1 MKRKTINKIIFAPVL
16 LVFLQ
21 SCFVARDYQRPEVVN
36 EAYFRTDQLPE
47 DSITMAEVS
56 WRGLFTDPLL
66 MGHIEEGLENN
77 LDIRIALQQIVAA
90 NAYYKQGRAGFLPTI
105 GATGQAS
112 HQELSSNGQMG
123 ALYDGGISQ
132 FELSANASWEADIWG
147 KIRSYKR
154 ASEASYL
161 QTVAAHK
168 AVKTQLVA
176 SIATVYYQLV
186 ALDEQIRITEQSIA
200 NRESSLETTKALKEA
215 GYVTE
220 VGVKQ
225 TEAQLYDA
233 QSILLDLKTNIK
245 LLENTMSILLGEAP
259 QAIDRGRLE
268 EQAINQDIKIGFP
281 IQLLRNRPDVMAA
294 EYGLINAFEM
304 TNVARSDFY
313 PSLRISATGG
323 FQSLEIDQLLNAN
336 SLFASLMGSLTQP
349 ILNGRRI
356 RTQYEVAQAQQ
367 EQALLNFRKAILNAS
382 REVSDALYTF
392 ETAEE
397 RIDIKTLQYEAYDTA
412 TIYSEE
418 LLNNGMVNYLEVLTA
433 RQNAL
438 YAQLDLINAHF
449 TQLNSIVELYRALG
463 GGWQ

>member
-1 MKRKTINKIIFAPVL
+1 MKRNTIYKLIFAPVML
-16 LVFLQ
+16 FSLQ

-36 EAYFRTDQLPE
+36 EAYFRTDLLPE

-56 WRGLFTDPLL
+56 WKELFTDPVLR
-66 MGHIEEGLENN
+66 GHIEKGLENN
-77 LDIRIALQQIVAA
+77 LDIRIALQQIEAA
-90 NAYYKQGRAGFLPTI
+90 NAYYKQGKASFLPTI

-112 HQELSSNGQMG
+112 HQELSGNGQMG

-154 ASEASYL
+154 ASEAAYL

-168 AVKTQLVA
+168 AVKTQLIA

-186 ALDEQIRITEQSIA
+186 ALDEQIKITEQSIA

-215 GYVTE
+215 GYLTE

-233 QSILLDLKTNIK
+233 QGILLDLKTNTK
-245 LLENTMSILLGEAP
+245 LLENTMAILLGEAP
-259 QAIDRGRLE
+259 QTIARNSLE
-268 EQAINQDIKIGFP
+268 EQVIDQEIKIGFP
-281 IQLLRNRPDVMAA
+281 IQLLRNRPDVIAA
-294 EYGLINAFEM
+294 EYGLVNAFEM
-304 TNVARSDFY
+304 TNVAKSDFY

-336 SLFASLMGSLTQP
+336 SLFASLVGSLTQP

-367 EQALLNFRKAILNAS
+367 EQALLTFRKAILNAS
-382 REVSDALYTF
+382 REVSDALYTY
-392 ETAEE
+392 EAAEK
-397 RIDIKTLQYEAYDTA
+397 RIDIKTLQYQAYDTA

-449 TQLNSIVELYRALG
+449 TQLSAIVELYKALG

>member
-1 MKRKTINKIIFAPVL
+1 MKRNTIYKLIFVPVML
-16 LVFLQ
+16 FSLQ

-36 EAYFRTDQLPE
+36 EAYFRTDLLPE

-56 WRGLFTDPLL
+56 WKELFTDPVLR
-66 MGHIEEGLENN
+66 GHIDKGLENN
-77 LDIRIALQQIVAA
+77 LDIRIALQQIEAA
-90 NAYYKQGRAGFLPTI
+90 NAYYKQGKASFLPTI

-112 HQELSSNGQMG
+112 HQELSGNGQMG

-154 ASEASYL
+154 ASEAAYL

-168 AVKTQLVA
+168 AVKTQLIA

-186 ALDEQIRITEQSIA
+186 ALDEQIKITEQSIA

-215 GYVTE
+215 GYLTE

-233 QSILLDLKTNIK
+233 QGILLDLKTNTK
-245 LLENTMSILLGEAP
+245 LLENTMAILLGEAP
-259 QAIDRGRLE
+259 QTIARNSLE
-268 EQAINQDIKIGFP
+268 EQVIDQEIKIGFP
-281 IQLLRNRPDVMAA
+281 IQLLRNRPDVIAA
-294 EYGLINAFEM
+294 EYGLVNAFEM
-304 TNVARSDFY
+304 TNVAKSDFY

-336 SLFASLMGSLTQP
+336 SLFASLVGSLTQP

-367 EQALLNFRKAILNAS
+367 EQALLTFRKAILNAS
-382 REVSDALYTF
+382 REVSDALYTY
-392 ETAEE
+392 EAAEK
-397 RIDIKTLQYEAYDTA
+397 RIDIKTLQYQAYDTA

-449 TQLNSIVELYRALG
+449 TQLSAIVELYKALG

>member
-1 MKRKTINKIIFAPVL
+1 
-16 LVFLQ
+16 
-21 SCFVARDYQRPEVVN
+21 
-36 EAYFRTDQLPE
+36 
-47 DSITMAEVS
+47 MAEVS
-56 WRGLFTDPLL
+56 WKELFTDPVLR
-66 MGHIEEGLENN
+66 GHIEKGLENN
-77 LDIRIALQQIVAA
+77 LDIRIALQQIEAA
-90 NAYYKQGRAGFLPTI
+90 NAYYKQGKASFLPTI

-112 HQELSSNGQMG
+112 HQELSGNGQMG

-154 ASEASYL
+154 ASEAAYL

-168 AVKTQLVA
+168 AVKTQLIA

-186 ALDEQIRITEQSIA
+186 ALDEQIKITEQSIA

-215 GYVTE
+215 GYLTE

-233 QSILLDLKTNIK
+233 QGILLDLKTNTK
-245 LLENTMSILLGEAP
+245 LLENTMAILLGEAP
-259 QAIDRGRLE
+259 QTIARNSLE
-268 EQAINQDIKIGFP
+268 EQVIDQEIKIGFP
-281 IQLLRNRPDVMAA
+281 IQLLRNRPDVIAA
-294 EYGLINAFEM
+294 EYGLVNAFEM
-304 TNVARSDFY
+304 TNVAKSDFY

-336 SLFASLMGSLTQP
+336 SLFASLVGSLTQP

-367 EQALLNFRKAILNAS
+367 EQALLTFRKAILNAS
-382 REVSDALYTF
+382 REVSDALYTY
-392 ETAEE
+392 EAAEK
-397 RIDIKTLQYEAYDTA
+397 RIDIKTLQYQAYDTA

-449 TQLNSIVELYRALG
+449 TQLSAIVELYKALG

>member
-1 MKRKTINKIIFAPVL
+1 MKRNTIYKLIFVPVL
-16 LVFLQ
+16 LVSLQ

-36 EAYFRTDQLPE
+36 EDYFRTDQLPE

-56 WRGLFTDPLL
+56 WRTLFSDPVLI
-66 MGHIEEGLENN
+66 GHIEQGLENN
-77 LDIRIALQQIVAA
+77 LDIRIALQQIIAA
-90 NAYYKQGRAGFLPTI
+90 NAYYQQGKAGFLPTI
-105 GATGQAS
+105 GATGQVS
-112 HQELSSNGQMG
+112 HQEMSSNGQMG
-123 ALYDGGISQ
+123 ALYGGGISQ

-147 KIRSYKR
+147 KIRSHKR
-154 ASEASYL
+154 ASEAAYL
-161 QTVAAHK
+161 QSVAAHK
-168 AVKTQLVA
+168 AVKTQLIA

-186 ALDEQIRITEQSIA
+186 ALDEQISITEQSIA

-215 GYVTE
+215 GYLTE

-225 TEAQLYDA
+225 TEAQIYDA
-233 QSILLDLKTNIK
+233 QGILLDLKTNIK
-245 LLENTMSILLGEAP
+245 LLENTMAILLGEAP
-259 QAIDRGRLE
+259 QAIARGSLE
-268 EQAINQDIKIGFP
+268 EQVIDQEIKIGFP
-281 IQLLRNRPDVMAA
+281 IQLLRNRPDVITA
-294 EYGLINAFEM
+294 EFGLINAFEM

-336 SLFASLMGSLTQP
+336 SLFASLVGSLTQP

-367 EQALLNFRKAILNAS
+367 EQAFLNFRKAILNAS
-382 REVSDALYTF
+382 REVSDALYTY
-392 ETAEE
+392 EAAEE
-397 RIDIKTLQYEAYDTA
+397 RIGIKTLQYQAYDTA

-433 RQNAL
+433 RENAL

-449 TQLNSIVELYRALG
+449 TQLSAIVELYKALG

>member
-1 MKRKTINKIIFAPVL
+1 MKRNTIYKLIFVPVML
-16 LVFLQ
+16 FSLQ

-36 EAYFRTDQLPE
+36 EAYFRTDLLPE

-56 WRGLFTDPLL
+56 WKELFTDPVLR
-66 MGHIEEGLENN
+66 GHIEKGLENN
-77 LDIRIALQQIVAA
+77 LDIRIALQQIEAA
-90 NAYYKQGRAGFLPTI
+90 NAYYKQGKASFLPTI

-112 HQELSSNGQMG
+112 HQELSGNGQMG

-154 ASEASYL
+154 ASEAAYL

-168 AVKTQLVA
+168 AVKTQLIA

-186 ALDEQIRITEQSIA
+186 ALDEQIKITEQSIA

-215 GYVTE
+215 GYLTE

-233 QSILLDLKTNIK
+233 QGILLELKTNTK
-245 LLENTMSILLGEAP
+245 LLENTMAILLGEAP
-259 QAIDRGRLE
+259 QTIARNSLE
-268 EQAINQDIKIGFP
+268 EQVIDQEIKIGFP
-281 IQLLRNRPDVMAA
+281 IQLLRNRPDVIAA
-294 EYGLINAFEM
+294 EYGLVNAFEM
-304 TNVARSDFY
+304 TNVAKSDFY

-336 SLFASLMGSLTQP
+336 SLFASLVGSLTQP

-367 EQALLNFRKAILNAS
+367 EQALLTFRKAILNAS
-382 REVSDALYTF
+382 REVSDALYTY
-392 ETAEE
+392 EAAEK
-397 RIDIKTLQYEAYDTA
+397 RIDIKTLQYQAYDTA

-449 TQLNSIVELYRALG
+449 TQLSAIVELYKALG

>member
-1 MKRKTINKIIFAPVL
+1 MKRNTIYKLIFAPAL
-16 LVFLQ
+16 LVSLQ

-36 EAYFRTDQLPE
+36 EAYFRTDQIPE

-56 WRGLFTDPLL
+56 WRSLFTDPVLI
-66 MGHIEEGLENN
+66 GHIEQGLENN
-77 LDIRIALQQIVAA
+77 LDIRIALQQIAAA
-90 NAYYKQGRAGFLPTI
+90 NAYYKQGRAGYLPTI
-105 GATGQAS
+105 GATGQAA
-112 HQELSSNGQMG
+112 HQEMSGNGQMG

-161 QTVAAHK
+161 QTVEAHK

-176 SIATVYYQLV
+176 SIASVYYQLV
-186 ALDEQIRITEQSIA
+186 ALDEQIKITEQSLA

-215 GYVTE
+215 GYLTE

-225 TEAQLYDA
+225 TEAQIYDA
-233 QSILLDLKTNIK
+233 QGILLDLKTNIK
-245 LLENTMSILLGEAP
+245 LLENTMAILLGEAP
-259 QAIDRGRLE
+259 QSIERSSLE
-268 EQAINQDIKIGFP
+268 EQSITQDVKIGFP
-281 IQLLRNRPDVMAA
+281 IQLLRNRPDVIAA

-304 TNVARSDFY
+304 TNVAKSDFY

-336 SLFASLMGSLTQP
+336 SLFASLVGSLTQP

-382 REVSDALYTF
+382 REVSDALYTY
-392 ETAEE
+392 EAAEE
-397 RIDIKTLQYEAYDTA
+397 RIGIKTSQYQAYDTA

-433 RQNAL
+433 RENAL
-438 YAQLDLINAHF
+438 YAQLDLINAQF
-449 TQLNSIVELYRALG
+449 TQLSSLVELYKALG

>member
-1 MKRKTINKIIFAPVL
+1 MKRNTIYKLIFAPVML
-16 LVFLQ
+16 FSLQ

-36 EAYFRTDQLPE
+36 EAYFRTDLLPE

-56 WRGLFTDPLL
+56 WKELFTDPVLR
-66 MGHIEEGLENN
+66 GHIEKGLENN
-77 LDIRIALQQIVAA
+77 LDIRIALQQIEAA
-90 NAYYKQGRAGFLPTI
+90 KAYYKQGKASFLPTI

-112 HQELSSNGQMG
+112 HQELSGNGQMG

-154 ASEASYL
+154 ASEAAYL

-168 AVKTQLVA
+168 AVKTQLIA

-186 ALDEQIRITEQSIA
+186 ALDEQIKITEQSIA

-215 GYVTE
+215 GYLTE

-233 QSILLDLKTNIK
+233 QGILVDLKPNTK
-245 LLENTMSILLGEAP
+245 LLENTMAILLGEAP
-259 QAIDRGRLE
+259 QTIARNRLE
-268 EQAINQDIKIGFP
+268 EQVIDQEIKIGFP
-281 IQLLRNRPDVMAA
+281 IQLLRNRPDVIAA
-294 EYGLINAFEM
+294 EYGLVNAFEM
-304 TNVARSDFY
+304 TNVAKSDFY

-336 SLFASLMGSLTQP
+336 SLFASLVGSLTQP

-367 EQALLNFRKAILNAS
+367 EQALLTFRKAILNAS
-382 REVSDALYTF
+382 REVSDALYTY
-392 ETAEE
+392 EAAEK
-397 RIDIKTLQYEAYDTA
+397 RIDIKTLQYQAYDTA

-449 TQLNSIVELYRALG
+449 TQLSAIVELYKALG